1 MALTI
6 TIPDR
11 GRTVVGNR
19 RLVTGSLTQDSSYPT
34 GGESLT
40 PGDLGL
46 SDIDFIVFSADVIQ
60 CYWESST
67 KKVLMYYGNN
77 DGAADGEF
85 VEATSTDDLSA
96 ANIDFQAW
104 GR

>member
-6 TIPDR
+6 AIPDR

-19 RLVTGSLTQDSSYPT
+19 RLVTGSLTQDSSYQT

>member
-6 TIPDR
+6 AIPDR